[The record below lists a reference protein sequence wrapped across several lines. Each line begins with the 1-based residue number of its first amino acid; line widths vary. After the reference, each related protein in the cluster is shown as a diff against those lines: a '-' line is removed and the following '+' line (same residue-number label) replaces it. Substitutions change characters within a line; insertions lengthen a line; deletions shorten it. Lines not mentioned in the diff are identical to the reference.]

1 MTVPYASPEQ
11 VRGEAVTTA
20 TDVYALGVL
29 LYELLTGC
37 LPFHVE
43 KVSEG
48 KPSLEYLIQ
57 QVEPPPPS
65 VAVRQPEKMLKPSGS
80 PAEVRPASSRE
91 LAGDLDAIVM
101 RAMHKDPPARYASAE
116 QLAADIE
123 HYLQGWPVLARG
135 ASARYRLRKFLH
147 RHRVTAGL
155 TLVFITALAV
165 TTVISLRQAHLAVL
179 AEEQAKRQFQET
191 WSLVRSNIFELHD
204 AIERLPGSTLP
215 IWEKTQ
221 TIRRKLSRSGSVSKP
236 IGKNCRK
243 SVLWQR
249 KLRGFRRK
257 CPSTWQDWP
266 CSAMRWLSAGRRSNG
281 WKPSSPTCRMT
292 SSGCGIGA
300 RSWKPTDAWAIPA
313 RPWRPKPGW
322 RSGWRSPGP
331 KGHRPRS
338 LERRLICISIRRW
351 G

>member
-1 MTVPYASPEQ
+1 
-11 VRGEAVTTA
+11 
-20 TDVYALGVL
+20 
-29 LYELLTGC
+29 
-37 LPFHVE
+37 
-43 KVSEG
+43 
-48 KPSLEYLIQ
+48 
-57 QVEPPPPS
+57 
-65 VAVRQPEKMLKPSGS
+65 
-80 PAEVRPASSRE
+80 
-91 LAGDLDAIVM
+91 
-101 RAMHKDPPARYASAE
+101 
-116 QLAADIE
+116 LAADIE

-249 KLRGFRRK
+249 KLRVSGG
-257 CPSTWQDWP
+257 
-266 CSAMRWLSAGRRSNG
+266 SAPQLGKIGRAVRCVGCRLAG
-281 WKPSSPTCRMT
+281 SPTAG
-292 SSGCGIGA
+292 SHH
-300 RSWKPTDAWAIPA
+300 PQPA
-313 RPWRPKPGW
+313 G
-322 RSGWRSPGP
+322 
-331 KGHRPRS
+331 
-338 LERRLICISIRRW
+338 
-351 G
+351 